1 MRKLWTERG
10 RGHART
16 NCISSTRSITMF
28 VKHAEIEGSD
38 AQHCPG
44 APEPVTGGMRHRSP
58 TTSFGNSAELPSSP
72 SIVSSMLSTNPYLSA
87 FSGDL
92 GQTREWSAPYSLG
105 LLSDESRPNADERRQ
120 VIGLHEASLP
130 CRQTAITGIGRVSP
144 NLSVALS
151 ETYREEDRALLM
163 LVQGTGSWGEANR
176 IISDARQNFR
186 GRQVSIL
193 QQMDRDL
200 QQRHVAEINQRQ
212 RAMDSA
218 AAAGLAM
225 QQANIQQQMIN
236 AINRPVTTN
245 CVRTGNMV
253 NCNSF

>member
-1 MRKLWTERG
+1 M
-10 RGHART
+10 
-16 NCISSTRSITMF
+16 RSIVPVLLSLSLAACAT
-28 VKHAEIEGSD
+28 AAQQRASEIRQSYQA
-38 AQHCPG
+38 AQASSAACYQQIRTSPRFQAILGKLVSG
-44 APEPVTGGMRHRSP
+44 AP
-58 TTSFGNSAELPSSP
+58 
-72 SIVSSMLSTNPYLSA
+72 
-87 FSGDL
+87 
-92 GQTREWSAPYSLG
+92 PYSLG